1 MSRRRPQR
9 DELGPDEAARM
20 REVTEL
26 IKAGRWRAPIGDGLP
41 DSPDWPELPEWPDDG
56 GLGSGVPKR
65 PLAPS
70 GRGSAALEEPDHV
83 EESAADALHVD
94 GDGPGYTLGD
104 IRDH

>member
-1 MSRRRPQR
+1 MSRRKRRP
-9 DELGPDEAARM
+9 DELDPQEAARM

-70 GRGSAALEEPDHV
+70 GRGSAAVEEPDNP
-83 EESAADALHVD
+83 EESAADALHVERE
-94 GDGPGYTLGD
+94 GGGYTLGD
-104 IRDH
+104 IPEH